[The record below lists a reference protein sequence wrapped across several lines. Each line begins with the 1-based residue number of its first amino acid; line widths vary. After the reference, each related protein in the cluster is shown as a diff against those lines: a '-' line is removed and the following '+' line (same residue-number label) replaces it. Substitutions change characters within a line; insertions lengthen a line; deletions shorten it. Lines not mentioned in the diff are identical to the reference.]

1 MALQRLQRDAVDID
15 RHHHRVANEQ
25 CLPALQQR
33 QLFLDHPQTLGN
45 AERGE
50 ILFRGLPFVRLIRV
64 IYRRQQFHR
73 QQRAAGAINRL
84 EGIQAPAL
92 PPVAPR
98 FGAGIEGKTGRQQT
112 RDQVGYHRYYRRG
125 GEVRALPLFVYPA
138 YRPHRVKL

>member
-1 MALQRLQRDAVDID
+1 MPASAATAPAV
-15 RHHHRVANEQ
+15 
-25 CLPALQQR
+25 
-33 QLFLDHPQTLGN
+33 LDHPQTLGN

-98 FGAGIEGKTGRQQT
+98 FGAGIGQNRAPAD

-125 GEVRALPLFVYPA
+125 GEVKRCRCLFTQLIGRTA
-138 YRPHRVKL
+138 